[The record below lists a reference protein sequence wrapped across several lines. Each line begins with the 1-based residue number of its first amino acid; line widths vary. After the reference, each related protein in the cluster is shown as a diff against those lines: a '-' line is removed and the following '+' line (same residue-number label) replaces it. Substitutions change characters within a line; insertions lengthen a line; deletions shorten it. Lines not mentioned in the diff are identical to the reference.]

1 MFRAAVALSALGLV
15 LASALCVKAQEQTE
29 IRTWLGHKSCAV
41 YRVSLPE
48 GTARFQLVPSE
59 APTTYTYRCVW
70 VHVSASRCTTTIRRD
85 RLNATCTRHTL
96 QKCFLV
102 IHFMPAQCCSGEPA
116 AKPACPVLCAARIC
130 VPCRPQRAHDANAG
144 YLC

>member
-1 MFRAAVALSALGLV
+1 MVRAAVALSALGLV

-48 GTARFQLVPSE
+48 GSARFQLVPSE

-70 VHVSASRCTTTIRRD
+70 VHVSASGRCTTVIRREG
-85 RLNATCTRHTL
+85 LNGTQMRHTL
-96 QKCFLV
+96 GTC
-102 IHFMPAQCCSGEPA
+102 M
-116 AKPACPVLCAARIC
+116 
-130 VPCRPQRAHDANAG
+130 
-144 YLC
+144 